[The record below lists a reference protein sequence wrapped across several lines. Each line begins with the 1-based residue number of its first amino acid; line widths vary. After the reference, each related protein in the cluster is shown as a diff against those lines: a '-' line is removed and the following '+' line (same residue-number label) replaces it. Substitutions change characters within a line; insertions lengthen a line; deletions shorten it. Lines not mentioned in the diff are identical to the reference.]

1 MDQFT
6 SGVEDAP
13 IDPPIQAKGRL
24 SCSASRSC
32 SFSFSCCN
40 FSYRVPTLRELYDRD
55 RRLLRAIIVI
65 VIFLN
70 VPELGYILYPFMLFS
85 TWIHESFHGLAGE

>member
-32 SFSFSCCN
+32 SFSCCN
-40 FSYRVPTLRELYDRD
+40 FSYHVPTLRELYDRD
-55 RRLLRAIIVI
+55 R
-65 VIFLN
+65 
-70 VPELGYILYPFMLFS
+70 
-85 TWIHESFHGLAGE
+85 